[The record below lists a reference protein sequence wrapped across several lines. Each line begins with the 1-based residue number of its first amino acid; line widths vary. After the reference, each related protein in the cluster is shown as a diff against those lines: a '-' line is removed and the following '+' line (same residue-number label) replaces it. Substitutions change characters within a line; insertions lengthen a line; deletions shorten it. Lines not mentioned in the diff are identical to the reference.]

1 MASEQQTDTPTPA
14 APVGYES
21 DGGDTQRSA
30 DETQYESDG
39 GESVS
44 MLVLH
49 PPPLFRLFRR
59 LASGSPP
66 GSQAEQPYSR
76 SCRATRCSLRR
87 AVDPQTIRQNAVLP
101 TGLWD

>member
-39 GESVS
+39 CESLS

-49 PPPLFRLFRR
+49 PPPRPAQ
-59 LASGSPP
+59 LAVI
-66 GSQAEQPYSR
+66 A
-76 SCRATRCSLRR
+76 LREYE
-87 AVDPQTIRQNAVLP
+87 
-101 TGLWD
+101 